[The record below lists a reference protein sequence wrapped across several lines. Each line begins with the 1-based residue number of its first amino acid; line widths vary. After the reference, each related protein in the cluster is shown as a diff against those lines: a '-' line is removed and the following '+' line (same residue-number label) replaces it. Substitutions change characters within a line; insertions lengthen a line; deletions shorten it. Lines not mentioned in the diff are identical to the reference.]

1 MQDCT
6 TQCSFALHFAKL
18 YVQTVLC
25 GSACSLCLKSYQLCS
40 IQLGI
45 AQPAAVATV
54 CGKKCSMTSMLH
66 SIRLATYTH
75 KSACGVCTANS
86 AAHSAHFATVPATEC
101 NKLTNSLPTAGGVQA
116 AEATTLKALMQLHA
130 PSPVKQRAG
139 RDKRAIR
146 TMLQDSREMLLQS
159 IAVSAQT
166 GLQNITGH
174 LGALHC
180 IVAVQESVPA
190 PAPVL
195 SAADAPPGF
204 APKASTEPSAP
215 SPFALKLWPFGDDAQ
230 QHPQPRGWPVEDA
243 APLLQ
248 LLRVHKVLASK
259 SKQQIPQQLLA
270 DILLSASAAATHSPS
285 LSQRLVQEVKNI
297 SSDQPS
303 PTLSAQLH
311 LLELQQL
318 HNRGESSSSSAVE
331 QLWSHVETTMPDALT
346 AGSRSAQEV
355 AEAMLQLAKWSQ
367 ASNGTMTSTRQAEM
381 LSRLREVAL
390 GSSEASEPC
399 LPLNASPPALCLA
412 AAVKL
417 APASATAWL
426 AYADYLHSLCSL
438 HPSSTLLQS
447 SIPASSQGCAETAH
461 NSQPGSDESDM
472 LDPQS
477 NWQIL
482 TQMVKAYCTHLK
494 LAAQYVG
501 LTGLPEDHMSVLL
514 KLLQL
519 LNMEELAPECLQ
531 AIRAGVESIPVLT
544 WRCVVPQLFALL
556 AHQDAGV
563 WQLAQQLLQA
573 LELQDPAAV
582 LYPALVESRR
592 SNSGKWMDTSSWHC
606 CLFHSLYNPTAVL

>member
-1 MQDCT
+1 MT
-6 TQCSFALHFAKL
+6 SFGTYTQTAQRSTC
-18 YVQTVLC
+18 VLC
-25 GSACSLCLKSYQLCS
+25 AEAMQYSDVKSPQHCKHTATQLD
-40 IQLGI
+40 
-45 AQPAAVATV
+45 
-54 CGKKCSMTSMLH
+54 
-66 SIRLATYTH
+66 
-75 KSACGVCTANS
+75 
-86 AAHSAHFATVPATEC
+86 
-101 NKLTNSLPTAGGVQA
+101 KLTCSLPTAGGVHAVQA
-116 AEATTLKALMQLHA
+116 AEASTLKALMQLHA
-130 PSPVKQRAG
+130 PSPLKQRAG

-146 TMLQDSREMLLQS
+146 TMLQDSRETLLQS

-174 LGALHC
+174 LAALHC
-180 IVAVQESVPA
+180 VVAVQESVPA

-204 APKASTEPSAP
+204 APKAPTEPSAP
-215 SPFALKLWPFGDDAQ
+215 SPFALKIWPFGDDAQ
-230 QHPQPRGWPVEDA
+230 QHPQPRQWPIQDV
-243 APLLQ
+243 APLLR
-248 LLRVHKVLASK
+248 LLRVYKVLASK

-297 SSDQPS
+297 SPEQPS

-318 HNRGESSSSSAVE
+318 HNKGGSNSASAFE
-331 QLWSHVETTMPDALT
+331 QLWDHVATTLPDPLT
-346 AGSRSAQEV
+346 AGSSDGLQRESTQSV

-367 ASNGTMTSTRQAEM
+367 TSHGMMTSTRQAEM
-381 LSRLREVAL
+381 LARLKGVAL
-390 GSSEASEPC
+390 GSSEASEPY
-399 LPLNASPPALCLA
+399 LPLDASPPALCLA

-447 SIPASSQGCAETAH
+447 STPASPRGSAETAH
-461 NSQPGSDESDM
+461 NSQPGSDESGM
-472 LDPQS
+472 LDPS
-477 NWQIL
+477 SWQTL

-494 LAAQYVG
+494 LAAQSVG
-501 LTGLPEDHMSVLL
+501 LAGLPEDHMSVLL

-519 LNMEELAPECLQ
+519 LSMEELAPECLE

-592 SNSGKWMDTSSWHC
+592 SNSGK
-606 CLFHSLYNPTAVL
+606 